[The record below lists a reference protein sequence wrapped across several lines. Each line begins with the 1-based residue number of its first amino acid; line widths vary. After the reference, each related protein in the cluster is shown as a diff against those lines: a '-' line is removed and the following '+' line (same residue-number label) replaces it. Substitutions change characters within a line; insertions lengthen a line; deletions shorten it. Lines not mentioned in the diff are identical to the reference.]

1 MELRH
6 LACFLAVL
14 DTGSFTRA
22 AERAHLTQS
31 GLSQQIQAL
40 ERDLGT
46 TLFTRRPVRPTPPAL
61 ALEPHAR
68 CALATVCEARRATAA
83 AAGTHVE
90 LRVGII
96 ASLTAVDPCSLLERV
111 RRAHPNLSVAVV
123 EDVRDGRLDLAI
135 ADTAPPSD
143 PTLAS
148 MAVGEEPFCLT
159 GPALPSEPITP
170 ANLDARTWVA
180 LRRGTRLREIFDRLM
195 EDLHLPAVVTAEV
208 SDIRLLLR
216 LSAVGF
222 ANAIVPAPMVSR
234 CPATPI
240 PATVLPPRT
249 LRAVH
254 LSRHRNP
261 ALATCLHI
269 LHSGAGLAS

>member
-6 LACFLAVL
+6 LACFLAIL

-22 AERAHLTQS
+22 ARRE
-31 GLSQQIQAL
+31 
-40 ERDLGT
+40 LGT
-46 TLFTRRPVRPTPPAL
+46 ALFTRRPVRPTPSAR

-68 CALATVCEARRATAA
+68 AALAAVDEAGRAVAA
-83 AAGTHVE
+83 TTGAHLE
-90 LRVGII
+90 LRVGAI
-96 ASLTAVDPCSLLERV
+96 ASLTAVDLCDLLERV
-111 RRAHPNLSVAVV
+111 RLAHPNLSVAVVQKATDAMV

>member
-111 RRAHPNLSVAVV
+111 RRAHPNLSVAVVQKATDAMV

-240 PATVLPPRT
+240 PATVLPPRM
-249 LRAVH
+249 
-254 LSRHRNP
+254 
-261 ALATCLHI
+261 
-269 LHSGAGLAS
+269 